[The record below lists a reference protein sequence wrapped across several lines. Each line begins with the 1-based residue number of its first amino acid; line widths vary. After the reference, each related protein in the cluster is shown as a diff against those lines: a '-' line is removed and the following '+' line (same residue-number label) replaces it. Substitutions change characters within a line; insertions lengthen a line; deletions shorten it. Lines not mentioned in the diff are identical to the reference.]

1 MGVTCVLFL
10 KMMTYVEDICA
21 VTLSAL
27 LANISKK
34 FESANTNKQWA
45 SGPILLPFFIF
56 HKDTEKSPTQVYC
69 RRSPLLPL

>member
-27 LANISKK
+27 LANIS
-34 FESANTNKQWA
+34 
-45 SGPILLPFFIF
+45 
-56 HKDTEKSPTQVYC
+56 
-69 RRSPLLPL
+69 

>member
-34 FESANTNKQWA
+34 FESASTNKQWA

-56 HKDTEKSPTQVYC
+56 HKDTEKSPTQVYS